1 MFPSVGAARLRRCVF
16 ALLGVGNDWAT
27 LAALAHQLDAYF
39 PQQTIMT
46 RKRTVSP
53 AHDPAYRYSPERLKA
68 LWGKLHL
75 TDREPWPGQTEITR
89 AMGASAASAEA
100 AREQGGARAL
110 ATGLQAAWV
119 EFHAG
124 EFRRAIELGA
134 ALGPLGACVANRAAA
149 VESLYTRSGPGVV
162 AEMLLAAVERGERA
176 TDVLPE
182 HPNTHYTLAL
192 VLGRYS
198 QRISIL
204 KAISEGLAARV
215 KAHLDRTLALEPRHA
230 EAHVALGLY
239 HAEIVHKLGGVVASL
254 TYGVSS
260 RAALE
265 HFRRAVQLAPRSPI
279 VHMEY
284 AYALLLLDAERHR
297 EEAEKLYREAAAREP
312 LDAME
317 ALDVARAKRGVPS

>member
-1 MFPSVGAARLRRCVF
+1 MTPKHSV
-16 ALLGVGNDWAT
+16 T
-27 LAALAHQLDAYF
+27 
-39 PQQTIMT
+39 
-46 RKRTVSP
+46 P
-53 AHDPAYRYSPERLKA
+53 AHAVAHRYSPEQLKG
-68 LWGKLHL
+68 LWAKLHL
-75 TDREPWPGQTEITR
+75 TDREPWPAPAEISR
-89 AMGASAASAEA
+89 AMAGAAQFANWVDEY
-100 AREQGGARAL
+100 GGARPL
-110 ATGLQAAWV
+110 ATALQVAWV

-124 EFRRAIELGA
+124 AFARAIELGA
-134 ALGPLGACVANRAAA
+134 ALGALGACVANRAAA
-149 VESLYTRSGPGVV
+149 VESLYTHSGERVV
-162 AEMLLAAVERGERA
+162 TSLLLAAVKRGEQA
-176 TDVLPE
+176 VEQLPQ
-182 HPNTHYTLAL
+182 HPNTHYSLAL

-215 KAHLDRTLALEPRHA
+215 KAHLERALELEPRHA

-254 TYGVSS
+254 TYGVST

-297 EEAEKLYREAAAREP
+297 AEAEKLYAEAAACEP

-317 ALDVARAKRGVPS
+317 ALDVARARRGLPA